1 MFIYTFFLH
10 IFGTKYKPRNCLNSF
25 LCIFLYLFTFY
36 FLYLIYLLCI
46 YIYCRSSSTFHLFSH
61 FSTHSFILKGYTA
74 VSHARIHGQF
84 ACSTFLHAAN
94 IFSGEHSN
102 IFYIYPRPFIM
113 HLLLLQPH
121 LPPLLPPA
129 LLLSESVFTY
139 MYFLRLPRPLDTL
152 LSNVVLSLFIIKIG
166 LKIFGRIF
174 ATFFLL

>member
-1 MFIYTFFLH
+1 MVQNTS
-10 IFGTKYKPRNCLNSF
+10 RNCLNSF
-25 LCIFLYLFTFY
+25 VFIFLNVFIFY
-36 FLYLIYLLCI
+36 FLYLLII

-61 FSTHSFILKGYTA
+61 FSTHTFILKGYTA

-113 HLLLLQPH
+113 HLLLL
-121 LPPLLPPA
+121 LPPSPSA

-152 LSNVVLSLFIIKIG
+152 LSNLVLSLFIIKIG
-166 LKIFGRIF
+166 LTVFGRIF